1 MKNMLIIGMGEG
13 LSLGVAQKFG
23 SEGFHIGM
31 ISRNA
36 EKLNTL
42 KEKLAKEDIKAE
54 FATADVTKTEELI
67 LAIDQLRAKM
77 GNINLLHYNAV
88 DYRMVNILEESAD
101 SLTEGFRISVA
112 NALASTMHLLND
124 LEKSKGSI
132 LLTGGGTAIQ
142 PNPNLSS
149 ISLGKAGIRNLAY
162 QLHDV
167 LKEKGIYVGTLTI
180 MGWIQPDSE
189 THSPSILGNKF
200 WELYKNRNDVEVT
213 Y

>member
-1 MKNMLIIGMGEG
+1 MGEG

-42 KEKLAKEDIKAE
+42 KEKLAKQDIKAD
-54 FATADVTKTEELI
+54 FATADVNKTEELI
-67 LAIDQLRAKM
+67 LALDQLRAKM
-77 GNINLLHYNAV
+77 GNIDLLHYNAV
-88 DYRMVNILEESAD
+88 DYRMVNIIEESAD

-112 NALASTMHLLND
+112 NALASSMHLLND

-162 QLHDV
+162 QLHEV

-189 THSPSILGNKF
+189 THSPSILGDKF

>member
-42 KEKLAKEDIKAE
+42 KEKLAKQDIKAD
-54 FATADVTKTEELI
+54 FATADVNKTEELI
-67 LAIDQLRAKM
+67 LALDQLRAKM
-77 GNINLLHYNAV
+77 GNIDLLHYNAV
-88 DYRMVNILEESAD
+88 DYRMVNIIEESAD

-112 NALASTMHLLND
+112 NALASSMHLLND

-162 QLHDV
+162 QLHEV

-189 THSPSILGNKF
+189 THSPSILGDKF

>member
-1 MKNMLIIGMGEG
+1 MGEG